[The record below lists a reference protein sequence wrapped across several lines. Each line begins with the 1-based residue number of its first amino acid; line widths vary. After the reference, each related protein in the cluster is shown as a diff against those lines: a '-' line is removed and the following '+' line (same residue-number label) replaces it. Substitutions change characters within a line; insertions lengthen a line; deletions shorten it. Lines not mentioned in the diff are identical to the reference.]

1 MKFIKYN
8 SNTCD
13 RICNELMIQLT
24 KSCPNSCSFC
34 IDKLNHGV
42 HGIPD
47 FEAIKARILEYA
59 DKSTNITISGG
70 EPLIYINEVLDLVK
84 FIKKY
89 TKLNITI
96 NTSIPYECYL
106 HKAIYNEIVENV
118 DSILLSA
125 QHRDQ
130 EIADKIRKSKSKFDR
145 NAFYKELPH
154 KEKYIVSLNIH
165 KPYLCKLYDILRNIE
180 FFYNLG
186 FDNIKLAELFE
197 RPEMYVSI
205 SKILGIKLPQPF
217 AVQCSNKNV
226 DISHLLPNFK
236 GNLTIK
242 TVCFIK
248 SKNLKANFWDLF
260 KTATRNLFRH
270 KTYFFGVIQPDGN
283 IYPYWI

>member
-1 MKFIKYN
+1 M
-8 SNTCD
+8 
-13 RICNELMIQLT
+13 
-24 KSCPNSCSFC
+24 
-34 IDKLNHGV
+34 
-42 HGIPD
+42 
-47 FEAIKARILEYA
+47 EYA

-106 HKAIYNEIVENV
+106 HKTIYNEIVETV

-125 QHRDQ
+125 QHCDQ
-130 EIADKIRKSKSKFDR
+130 EIADKIRKSKSKFNR

-186 FDNIKLAELFE
+186 FDNI
-197 RPEMYVSI
+197 
-205 SKILGIKLPQPF
+205 
-217 AVQCSNKNV
+217 N
-226 DISHLLPNFK
+226 
-236 GNLTIK
+236 
-242 TVCFIK
+242 
-248 SKNLKANFWDLF
+248 
-260 KTATRNLFRH
+260 
-270 KTYFFGVIQPDGN
+270 
-283 IYPYWI
+283 